1 MIGLFLGKT
10 DFPKKILIQLKK
22 RGIKYFIIDLTKKN
36 IFKKDKYSY
45 SINIGKFGSLVNFL
59 MFLISFFICSKDR
72 IFRLKSIKPQGLS
85 LDNSFFSLTDK

>member
-45 SINIGKFGSLVNFL
+45 SINIGKFGQILD
-59 MFLISFFICSKDR
+59 LINKNNYPFYI
-72 IFRLKSIKPQGLS
+72 IVRLNYFNIYI
-85 LDNSFFSLTDK
+85 